1 MDWTYKHFKHNAV
14 FNAPVQGV
22 LEAARS
28 VLAGSF
34 SQIEDTP
41 DGFIAR
47 GHTGWHSTSATI
59 QVASAVTGTQLNI
72 ELAVQ
77 RAGMRGYMLVDA
89 GGYYNAQIDKWFTGI
104 AERLNGAGEQ
114 TLVSKTTLS
123 YKTQRGCLVG
133 CLFWVVAAVCLGTA
147 GTALDRGLFPQFTG
161 STPGPF
167 VAVASIVAVLVGILA
182 FIYIAYPENPTSRS
196 IRSILHRDHDK
207 EME

>member
-14 FNAPVQGV
+14 FSAPVQSV

-28 VLAGSF
+28 VLGGSF

-41 DGFIAR
+41 EGFIAR
-47 GHTGWHSTSATI
+47 GRTGWHSSSATV

-133 CLFWVVAAVCLGTA
+133 CLFWVVATVCLGTA
-147 GTALDRGLFPQFTG
+147 GTGLDRGFFPQFTG

-167 VAVASIVAVLVGILA
+167 VSVASILALAVGILA
-182 FIYIAYPENPTSRS
+182 YLYVAMPENSISKS
-196 IRSILHRDHDK
+196 IRAILHRNQDK
-207 EME
+207 E